1 MTSTTTPNPTT
12 ITNPPPSSITITKAN
27 EPSTL
32 DVSVGPQHPGSGHFR
47 MVIRVDGDYIVSVDP
62 DIGYVH
68 RGCEKI
74 AEYRTSVSNIPHLE
88 RPCIIDAIH
97 LNWAYVLPIEE
108 LQRVVVPPRGQY
120 ISTIAAE
127 MNRIMSHLYWL
138 AINAGVFSGHTTIFM
153 YAFGDRDLFIELAEM
168 LMGARLTY
176 SFLPPGGPRRD
187 LPTGFKERLLK
198 LLDYFEQRLVEYDRI
213 FFSNPLIIA
222 RAKGIGVIT
231 RDEAIKLGLVGP
243 NLRASGVKYDVRKV
257 EPYGAYQDLDFD
269 IPTFQEGDS
278 YSRFLV
284 RFHEMKESI
293 KIIRLALEK
302 IPKGPV
308 ARKAP
313 LVIPEG
319 EAAGR
324 VESSRG
330 ELAYLVMGDNSDK
343 PYRVKI
349 MNGSFRS
356 LIALPYL
363 LQHVH
368 IGDMPIIYG
377 SLDYWPVEADR

>member
-1 MTSTTTPNPTT
+1 MTATSAPASTTSKSEAPATM
-12 ITNPPPSSITITKAN
+12 
-27 EPSTL
+27 
-32 DVSVGPQHPGSGHFR
+32 DVSVGPQHPGSGHVR
-47 MVIRVDGDYIVSVDP
+47 LLMRVDGDYIVSIDP

-74 AEYRTSVSNIPHLE
+74 AEYRNYVSNIPHLE

-97 LNWAYVLPIEE
+97 LNWAYVLPVEE
-108 LQRVVVPPRGQY
+108 LQNVTVPPRGQY

-153 YAFGDRDLFIELAEM
+153 WAFGDRDLFIELMEW
-168 LMGARLTY
+168 LTGARLTY

-187 LPTGFKERLLK
+187 IPSGFEDKLTK
-198 LLDYFEQRLVEYDRI
+198 LLDYFEKRLVEYDRI
-213 FFSNPLIIA
+213 FFNNPLVIA
-222 RAKGIGVIT
+222 RSKGVGVLKKE
-231 RDEAIKLGLVGP
+231 DAIRLGTTGP
-243 NLRASGVKYDVRKV
+243 VLRGSGVAYDVRKV
-257 EPYGAYQDLDFD
+257 EPYGAYADLDFQ
-269 IPTFQEGDS
+269 IPTFTEGDS
-278 YSRFLV
+278 YARFLV
-284 RFHEMKESI
+284 RFEEMKQSI
-293 KIIRLALEK
+293 SIIRQALSK
-302 IPKGPV
+302 LPKGPI

-313 LVIPEG
+313 LVAPEG
-319 EAAGR
+319 EAIGR

-330 ELAYLVMGDNSDK
+330 EIAVMVIGDNSDK

-349 MNGSFRS
+349 MNGSFRN

-363 LQHVH
+363 LRNVHVA
-368 IGDMPIIYG
+368 DMPIIYG

>member
-1 MTSTTTPNPTT
+1 MTTTPPQQTQ
-12 ITNPPPSSITITKAN
+12 PPPTMTVTAGK

-32 DVSVGPQHPGSGHFR
+32 DVSVGPQHPGSGHVR
-47 MVIRVDGDYIVSVDP
+47 LLIRVDGDYIVSIDP

-74 AEYRTSVSNIPHLE
+74 AEYRTAVSNIPHLE

-97 LNWAYVLPIEE
+97 LNWGYVLPIEE
-108 LQRVVVPPRGQY
+108 LQGVEVPPRGQY

-168 LMGARLTY
+168 LTGARLTY

-187 LPTGFKERLLK
+187 LPAEFQKRLTQ
-198 LLDYFEQRLVEYDRI
+198 LLDYFERRLVEYDRI
-213 FFSNPLIIA
+213 FFSNPLVIA
-222 RAKGIGVIT
+222 RAKGIGVLK
-231 RDEAIKLGLVGP
+231 REEAIRLGVAGP
-243 NLRASGVKYDVRKV
+243 VLRGSGVKYDVRKV
-257 EPYGAYQDLDFD
+257 EPYGAYPDLEFD
-269 IPTFQEGDS
+269 IPTFEEGDS
-278 YSRFLV
+278 YARFMV
-284 RFHEMKESI
+284 RFEEMKQSI
-293 KIIRLALEK
+293 RIIRQALEK
-302 IPKGPV
+302 LPKGPI

-319 EAAGR
+319 EAVGR

-330 ELAYLVMGDNSDK
+330 EIAYLVMGDNSDK
-343 PYRVKI
+343 PSRVKI
-349 MNGSFRS
+349 MNGSFRN
-356 LIALPYL
+356 LITMPYL
-363 LQHVH
+363 LRNVH
-368 IGDMPIIYG
+368 IADMPIIYG
-377 SLDYWPVEADR
+377 SIDYWPVEADR

>member
-1 MTSTTTPNPTT
+1 MTTTPPTQAPQPVVT
-12 ITNPPPSSITITKAN
+12 INRGN

-32 DVSVGPQHPGSGHFR
+32 DVSVGPQHPGSGHVR
-47 MVIRVDGDYIVSVDP
+47 LLMRVDGDYVVSVDP

-74 AEYRTSVSNIPHLE
+74 AEYRTAVSNIPHLE

-97 LNWAYVLPIEE
+97 LNWGYVLPIEE
-108 LQRVVVPPRGQY
+108 LQGVVVPPRGQY

-168 LMGARLTY
+168 LTGARLTY

-187 LPTGFKERLLK
+187 LPAEFQKRLTQ
-198 LLDYFEQRLVEYDRI
+198 LLDYFERRLVEYDRI
-213 FFSNPLIIA
+213 FFSNPLVVA
-222 RAKGIGVIT
+222 RAKDVGVLK
-231 RDEAIKLGLVGP
+231 REEAIRLGVTGP
-243 NLRASGVKYDVRKV
+243 VLRGSGVKYDVRKV
-257 EPYGAYQDLDFD
+257 EPYGAYADLEFD
-269 IPTFQEGDS
+269 IPAFEEGDS
-278 YSRFLV
+278 YARFMI
-284 RFHEMKESI
+284 RFEEMKQSI
-293 KIIRLALEK
+293 RIIRQALEK
-302 IPKGPV
+302 LPQGPI

-319 EAAGR
+319 EAIGR

-343 PYRVKI
+343 PSRVKI
-349 MNGSFRS
+349 MNGSFRN
-356 LIALPYL
+356 LVAMPYL
-363 LQHVH
+363 LRNVH
-368 IGDMPIIYG
+368 IADLPIIYG
-377 SLDYWPVEADR
+377 GLDYWPVEADR

>member
-1 MTSTTTPNPTT
+1 MTATSAPASTT
-12 ITNPPPSSITITKAN
+12 SKSE
-27 EPSTL
+27 EPATM
-32 DVSVGPQHPGSGHFR
+32 DVSVGPQHPGSGHVR
-47 MVIRVDGDYIVSVDP
+47 LLMRVDGDYIVSIDP

-74 AEYRTSVSNIPHLE
+74 AEYRNYVSNIPHLE

-97 LNWAYVLPIEE
+97 LNWAYVLPVEE
-108 LQRVVVPPRGQY
+108 LQNVTVPPRGQY

-153 YAFGDRDLFIELAEM
+153 WAFGDRDLFIELMEW
-168 LMGARLTY
+168 LTGARLTY

-187 LPTGFKERLLK
+187 IPSGFEDKLTK
-198 LLDYFEQRLVEYDRI
+198 LLDYFEKRLVEYDRI
-213 FFSNPLIIA
+213 FFNNPLVIA
-222 RAKGIGVIT
+222 RSKGVGVLKKE
-231 RDEAIKLGLVGP
+231 DAIRLGTTGP
-243 NLRASGVKYDVRKV
+243 VLRGSGIAYDVRKA
-257 EPYGAYQDLDFD
+257 EPYGAYADLDFQ
-269 IPTFQEGDS
+269 IPTFTEGDS
-278 YSRFLV
+278 YARFLV
-284 RFHEMKESI
+284 RFEEMKQSI
-293 KIIRLALEK
+293 SIIRQALSK
-302 IPKGPV
+302 LPKGPI

-313 LVIPEG
+313 LVAPEG
-319 EAAGR
+319 EAIGR

-330 ELAYLVMGDNSDK
+330 EIAVMVIGDNSDK

-349 MNGSFRS
+349 MNGSFRN

-363 LQHVH
+363 LRNVHVA
-368 IGDMPIIYG
+368 DMPIIYG

>member
-1 MTSTTTPNPTT
+1 MTTDSASAITTDKAKESPTM
-12 ITNPPPSSITITKAN
+12 
-27 EPSTL
+27 
-32 DVSVGPQHPGSGHFR
+32 DVSVGPQHPGSGHVR
-47 MVIRVDGDYIVSVDP
+47 LLMRVDGDYIVSIDP

-74 AEYRTSVSNIPHLE
+74 AEYRNYVSNIPHLE

-97 LNWAYVLPIEE
+97 LNWAYVLPVEE
-108 LQRVVVPPRGQY
+108 LQNVNVPPRGQY

-153 YAFGDRDLFIELAEM
+153 WAFGDRDLFIELMEW
-168 LMGARLTY
+168 LTGARLTY

-187 LPTGFKERLLK
+187 IPSGFEEKLTK
-198 LLDYFEQRLVEYDRI
+198 LLDYFEKRLVEYDRV
-213 FFSNPLIIA
+213 FFQNPLVIA
-222 RAKGIGVIT
+222 RAKGIGVLKKEDAM
-231 RDEAIKLGLVGP
+231 RLGTTGP
-243 NLRASGVKYDVRKV
+243 VLRGSGVDYDVRKV
-257 EPYGAYQDLDFD
+257 EPYGAYADLDFQ
-269 IPTFQEGDS
+269 IPTFTEGDS
-278 YSRFLV
+278 YARFLV
-284 RFHEMKESI
+284 RFEEMKQSI
-293 KIIRLALEK
+293 SIIRQALSK
-302 IPKGPV
+302 MPKGPI

-313 LVIPEG
+313 LVAPEG
-319 EAAGR
+319 EAIGR

-330 ELAYLVMGDNSDK
+330 EIAVMVIGDNSDK

-349 MNGSFRS
+349 LNGSFRN

-363 LQHVH
+363 LRNVHVA
-368 IGDMPIIYG
+368 DMPIIYG

>member
-1 MTSTTTPNPTT
+1 MTTPAQP
-12 ITNPPPSSITITKAN
+12 NPPAPSMTVTAGK

-32 DVSVGPQHPGSGHFR
+32 DVSVGPQHPGSGHVR
-47 MVIRVDGDYIVSVDP
+47 LLIRVDGDYIVSVDP

-74 AEYRTSVSNIPHLE
+74 AEYRNAVSNIPHLE

-97 LNWAYVLPIEE
+97 LNWGYVLPIQE
-108 LQRVVVPPRGQY
+108 LQGVVVPPRGLY

-168 LMGARLTY
+168 LTGARLTY

-187 LPTGFKERLLK
+187 LPAEFQKRLTQ
-198 LLDYFEQRLVEYDRI
+198 LLNYFERRLVEYDRI
-213 FFSNPLIIA
+213 FFSNPLVIA
-222 RAKGIGVIT
+222 RAKGIGVLK
-231 RDEAIKLGLVGP
+231 REEAIRLGVAGP
-243 NLRASGVKYDVRKV
+243 VLRGSGVKYDVRKV
-257 EPYGAYQDLDFD
+257 EPYGAYPDLEFD
-269 IPTFQEGDS
+269 IPTYEEGDS
-278 YSRFLV
+278 YARFMV
-284 RFHEMKESI
+284 RFEEMKQSI
-293 KIIRLALEK
+293 RIIRQALEK
-302 IPKGPV
+302 IPKGPI

-313 LVIPEG
+313 LIIPEG
-319 EAAGR
+319 EAIGR

-330 ELAYLVMGDNSDK
+330 EIAYLVMGDNSDK
-343 PYRVKI
+343 PSRVKI
-349 MNGSFRS
+349 MNGSFRN
-356 LIALPYL
+356 LITMPYL
-363 LQHVH
+363 LRNVH
-368 IGDMPIIYG
+368 IADMPIIYG

>member
-1 MTSTTTPNPTT
+1 MTATSAPASTTSKSEAPATM
-12 ITNPPPSSITITKAN
+12 
-27 EPSTL
+27 
-32 DVSVGPQHPGSGHFR
+32 DVSVGPQHPGSGHVR
-47 MVIRVDGDYIVSVDP
+47 LLMRVDGDYIVSIDP

-74 AEYRTSVSNIPHLE
+74 AEYRNYVSNIPHLE

-97 LNWAYVLPIEE
+97 LNWAYVLPVEE
-108 LQRVVVPPRGQY
+108 LQNVTVPPRGQY

-153 YAFGDRDLFIELAEM
+153 WAFGDRDLFIELMEW
-168 LMGARLTY
+168 LTGARLTY

-187 LPTGFKERLLK
+187 IPSGFEDKLTK
-198 LLDYFEQRLVEYDRI
+198 LLDYFEKRLVEYDRI
-213 FFSNPLIIA
+213 FFNNPLVIA
-222 RAKGIGVIT
+222 RSKGVGVLKKE
-231 RDEAIKLGLVGP
+231 DAIRLGTTGP
-243 NLRASGVKYDVRKV
+243 VLRGSGVAYDVRKV
-257 EPYGAYQDLDFD
+257 EPYGAYADLDFQ
-269 IPTFQEGDS
+269 IPAFTEGDS
-278 YSRFLV
+278 YARFLV
-284 RFHEMKESI
+284 RFEEMKQSI
-293 KIIRLALEK
+293 SIIRQALSK
-302 IPKGPV
+302 LPKGPI

-313 LVIPEG
+313 LVAPEG
-319 EAAGR
+319 EAIGR

-330 ELAYLVMGDNSDK
+330 EIAVMVIGDNSDK

-349 MNGSFRS
+349 MNGSFRN

-363 LQHVH
+363 LRNVHVA
-368 IGDMPIIYG
+368 DMPIIYG

>member
-1 MTSTTTPNPTT
+1 M
-12 ITNPPPSSITITKAN
+12 ITNPTQQTPPPSPVTVSQTKD
-27 EPSTL
+27 PSTL
-32 DVSVGPQHPGSGHFR
+32 DVSVGPQHPGSGHVR
-47 MVIRVDGDYIVSVDP
+47 LLIRVDGDYIVNVDP

-74 AEYRTSVSNIPHLE
+74 AEYRTAVSNIPHLE

-97 LNWAYVLPIEE
+97 LNWAYVKPIEE
-108 LQRVVVPPRGQY
+108 LQKVVVPTRGEY

-168 LMGARLTY
+168 LTGARLTY
-176 SFLPPGGPRRD
+176 SFIPPGGPRRD
-187 LPTGFKERLLK
+187 LPTGFVDRLTK
-198 LLDYFEQRLVEYDRI
+198 LLDYFEGRLVEYDRI
-213 FFSNPLIIA
+213 FFSNPLIVA
-222 RAKGIGVIT
+222 RAKGIGVLR
-231 RDEAIKLGLVGP
+231 RDEAIKLGVVGP
-243 NLRASGVKYDVRKV
+243 NLRASGVGFDVRKV
-257 EPYGAYQDLDFD
+257 EPYGAYADLDFK

-278 YSRFLV
+278 YARFLV
-284 RFHEMKESI
+284 RFEEMKESI
-293 KIIRLALEK
+293 KVIRQALEK
-302 IPKGPV
+302 IPKGPI

-319 EAAGR
+319 EATGR

-330 ELAYLVMGDNSDK
+330 ELAYMVMGDNSDK

-363 LQHVH
+363 LRNVH
-368 IGDMPIIYG
+368 IADMPIIYG

>member
-1 MTSTTTPNPTT
+1 MTTDSAPAITTDKAKESPTM
-12 ITNPPPSSITITKAN
+12 
-27 EPSTL
+27 
-32 DVSVGPQHPGSGHFR
+32 DVSVGPQHPGSGHVR
-47 MVIRVDGDYIVSVDP
+47 LLMRVDGDYIVSIDP

-74 AEYRTSVSNIPHLE
+74 AEYRNYVSNIPHLE

-97 LNWAYVLPIEE
+97 LNWAYVLPVET
-108 LQRVVVPPRGQY
+108 LQGVNVPPRGKY

-153 YAFGDRDLFIELAEM
+153 WAFGDRDLFIELMEW
-168 LMGARLTY
+168 LTGARLTY

-187 LPTGFKERLLK
+187 IPSGFAEKLTK
-198 LLDYFEQRLVEYDRI
+198 LLDYFEKRLVEYDRI
-213 FFSNPLIIA
+213 FFKNPLVIA
-222 RAKGIGVIT
+222 RAKGIGVLKKE
-231 RDEAIKLGLVGP
+231 DAIRLGTTGP
-243 NLRASGVKYDVRKV
+243 VLRGSGVEYDVRKV
-257 EPYGAYQDLDFD
+257 EPYGAYVDLDFQ
-269 IPTFQEGDS
+269 IPTFKEGDA
-278 YSRFLV
+278 YARFLV
-284 RFHEMKESI
+284 RFEEMKQSI
-293 KIIRLALEK
+293 SIIRQAISK
-302 IPKGPV
+302 MPKGPI

-313 LVIPEG
+313 LVAPEG
-319 EAAGR
+319 EAIGR

-330 ELAYLVMGDNSDK
+330 EIAVMIIGDNSDK

-349 MNGSFRS
+349 MNGSFRN

-363 LQHVH
+363 IRNVHVA
-368 IGDMPIIYG
+368 DMPIIYG